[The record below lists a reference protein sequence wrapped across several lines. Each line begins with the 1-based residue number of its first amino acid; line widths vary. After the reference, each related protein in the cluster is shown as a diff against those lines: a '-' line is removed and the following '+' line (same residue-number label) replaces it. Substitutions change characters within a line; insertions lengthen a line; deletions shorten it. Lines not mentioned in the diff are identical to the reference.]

1 MGGTALLAKT
11 GIESQRLSL
20 NEFERVHTEVT
31 NILDSLG
38 IKWLSIPFVR
48 EKTDFGDIDIIVI
61 DERSEIEKKY
71 NNVSPLKKIHD
82 NIWKFGISDHF
93 YLNNNPVASIL
104 YEEKYQIDFIMSDK
118 EYADYNQKYLSW
130 NDLGN
135 LVGRIV
141 KRFNLTN
148 GHDGLYYDHYNDSK
162 SHKIKLLLS
171 RDYNT
176 ILNILEL
183 DTKKFEFGFDT
194 YNEMFDFVMSSPYF
208 DPSIFIFENLN
219 NRNRVRDAKRKI
231 YNKFLEYIDFDQSP
245 SKTYDPLIDYPW
257 IELAIKDH
265 QQIYEKNQA
274 IRNVIPGKL
283 VMEITGLQGR
293 QLGFLISK
301 IKEVYGE
308 HLIGLDE
315 SKLKKYIRNMHITL
329 KELIEEMK

>member
-11 GIESQRLSL
+11 GIESRRLSL

-61 DERSEIEKKY
+61 DERSEIERKY
-71 NNVSPLKKIHD
+71 NNNGPLKKIHD
-82 NIWKFGISDHF
+82 NIWKFGITDHF

-104 YEEKYQIDFIMSDK
+104 YEERYQIDFIAADT
-118 EYADYNQKYLSW
+118 EYAEYNQKYLSW

-141 KRFNLTN
+141 KRFNLTH
-148 GHDGLYYDHYNDSK
+148 GHDGLYYDRYNENR
-162 SHKIKLLLS
+162 SHRTRFLLS
-171 RDYNT
+171 RDYNK

-183 DTKKFEFGFDT
+183 DVKKFEFGFDT
-194 YNEMFDFVMSSPYF
+194 YKEMFDFVMSSPYF
-208 DPSIFIFENLN
+208 DPSIFMLENLN

-231 YNKFLEYIDFDQSP
+231 YNMFLEYINYDQEP
-245 SKTYDPLIDYPW
+245 SKQYDPLLDYPW
-257 IELAIKDH
+257 IENLIKDE
-265 QQIYEKNQA
+265 QIQYEKNQA
-274 IRNVIPGKL
+274 IRNAVPGKL
-283 VMEITGLQGR
+283 VMEVTGLQGR

-301 IKEVYGE
+301 IKDAYGE
-308 HLIGLDE
+308 YLIGLE
-315 SKLKKYIRNMHITL
+315 EQELKRFVQYMHISL
-329 KELIEEMK
+329 KDLIEEIK